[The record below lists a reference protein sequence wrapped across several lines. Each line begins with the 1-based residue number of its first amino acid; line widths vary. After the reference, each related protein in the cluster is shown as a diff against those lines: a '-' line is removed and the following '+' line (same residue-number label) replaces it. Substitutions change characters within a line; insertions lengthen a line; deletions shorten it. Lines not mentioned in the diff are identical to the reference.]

1 MPDFVLARRKM
12 VENQLMTNAV
22 TDRRLL
28 GVMGQ
33 VPRELF
39 VPEDRRELAYI
50 DDAHRL
56 NAATPPRCLAA
67 PATFARLVQLAG
79 VTGADR
85 VLDLG
90 CGTGYSAAVLA
101 GLAAAVIGV
110 ESDPA
115 LAAAARTN
123 LAALGIRHAEILV
136 GPLAEGAKARGP
148 YDVILLEGQVD
159 RVPETLFAQLAQG
172 GRLVAVVRQGA
183 TGVAELHV
191 KSGRDVAG
199 RAEFNAVLPPLEAP
213 PAEPVFV
220 F

>member
-1 MPDFVLARRKM
+1 MTDFVLARRKM

-39 VPEDRRELAYI
+39 VPESRRDLAYI
-50 DDAHRL
+50 DGSHQL
-56 NAATPPRCLAA
+56 NSATPPRCLPA

-79 VTGADR
+79 VTEADR

-101 GLAAAVIGV
+101 GLAASVVAV
-110 ESDPA
+110 ESDSM

-123 LAALGIRHAEILV
+123 LAALGVRHAEILV
-136 GPLAEGAKARGP
+136 GPLDEGARARGP

-159 RVPETLFAQLAQG
+159 AVPQGLFPQLAHG
-172 GRLVAVVRQGA
+172 GRLVVVVRQGA
-183 TGVAELHV
+183 TGVAQLHV
-191 KSGRDVAG
+191 KSGRGVAG
-199 RAEFNAVLPPLEAP
+199 RAEFNAVLPPLEAS
-213 PAEPVFV
+213 PAEESFV